1 MANSIIPANP
11 LANVSGIEFVPGT
24 TSNSFTVNFVNGN
37 VFRIIVGRLDTSTN
51 YAQFFLNGVDKGYI
65 RFDVSRNV

>member
-1 MANSIIPANP
+1 MANSIIKANP

-24 TSNSFTVNFVNGN
+24 TSNSFTVNFANGN
-37 VFRIIVGRLDTSTN
+37 IFKLIVGRLDASTN